1 MCLLGCDLTYIIS
14 LDIDREKKEI
24 AEAEKRE
31 QVSSDDEE
39 LHGFW

>member
-1 MCLLGCDLTYIIS
+1 MS

-39 LHGFW
+39 VHGFW